1 MSLRR
6 NSSAFSSYVAL
17 TKPRITLFVVM
28 TAFVGFVAGT
38 KGPLSGM
45 DLGLLFHTL
54 LGTALVASGTSA
66 FNQVWEKE
74 LDGRMQRTAARPLP
88 LGPPAAGRSG
98 ALRRRAVGRRPRRAP
113 PLHERDHDRARGFH
127 ARLLRLRVHA
137 DEDALAGL
145 HDRRRDPRRA
155 AAARR
160 VRGRGGRPR
169 PARTRALRDPLR
181 LAAAA
186 LFRDR
191 LAPPRRLFEGG
202 RRHSARHRPDGA

>member
-6 NSSAFSSYVAL
+6 NTSAFSSYVAL

-74 LDGRMQRTAARPLP
+74 LDGRMQRTAARC
-88 LGPPAAGRSG
+88 RSSASSSSFSSRTG
-98 ALRRRAVGRRPRRAP
+98 SRRRSRLSRSSLTSACTRR
-113 PLHERDHDRARGFH
+113 
-127 ARLLRLRVHA
+127 
-137 DEDALAGL
+137 
-145 HDRRRDPRRA
+145 
-155 AAARR
+155 
-160 VRGRGGRPR
+160 
-169 PARTRALRDPLR
+169 
-181 LAAAA
+181 
-186 LFRDR
+186 
-191 LAPPRRLFEGG
+191 
-202 RRHSARHRPDGA
+202 